1 LDSNK
6 ISSTNHSAP
15 EKEDMLSY
23 WLAKSLRSITSG
35 SIQLHVSDKPAL
47 KIEAIDNKNKNK
59 KINIDF
65 LEPELFSFDIKPENS
80 VEENPSFFHKLINA
94 FDLTKIITDK
104 DDMILSFSKKFAH
117 YLTINDVT
125 LSISRKGKEA
135 ITIGKEAKPTLS
147 RLLTRSDD
155 VQIKS
160 TMEATKLTDD
170 VLTEEQD
177 YENSRRLNDFISLV
191 MHHQDLKNLQ
201 APEDQEQ

>member
-1 LDSNK
+1 M
-6 ISSTNHSAP
+6 SSTPHNTA

-35 SIQLHVSDKPAL
+35 SIKLLVSDKPAL
-47 KIEAIDNKNKNK
+47 NIEAIDNKDKNK

-65 LEPELFSFDIKPENS
+65 LEPELFSFDIKPEDS
-80 VEENPSFFHKLINA
+80 VEENPSFFHKLKNA

-104 DDMILSFSKKFAH
+104 DDMMLSFSKKFAH
-117 YLTINDVT
+117 YLTINGVT

-160 TMEATKLTDD
+160 TMEAAKLTDD
-170 VLTEEQD
+170 VLTDE
-177 YENSRRLNDFISLV
+177 
-191 MHHQDLKNLQ
+191 
-201 APEDQEQ
+201 

>member
-1 LDSNK
+1 MS
-6 ISSTNHSAP
+6 SAP
-15 EKEDMLSY
+15 HNTVEKEDMLSY
-23 WLAKSLRSITSG
+23 WLAKSLRSVTSG
-35 SIQLHVSDKPAL
+35 SIKLQVSDKPAL
-47 KIEAIDNKNKNK
+47 NIEAIDNKDKNK

-65 LEPELFSFDIKPENS
+65 LEPDLFSFDIKPEDS
-80 VEENPSFFHKLINA
+80 VEENPSFFHKLKNAFDDNLKNA

-117 YLTINDVT
+117 YLTINGVT

-160 TMEATKLTDD
+160 TMEAAKLTDD
-170 VLTEEQD
+170 VLTEE
-177 YENSRRLNDFISLV
+177 
-191 MHHQDLKNLQ
+191 
-201 APEDQEQ
+201 

>member
-1 LDSNK
+1 MS
-6 ISSTNHSAP
+6 SAP
-15 EKEDMLSY
+15 HNTFEKEDMLSY

-35 SIQLHVSDKPAL
+35 SIKLHVSDKPAL
-47 KIEAIDNKNKNK
+47 KIEAIDNKDKNK

-65 LEPELFSFDIKPENS
+65 LEPELFSFDIKPEDS
-80 VEENPSFFHKLINA
+80 VEENPSFFHKLINAFDDKLINA

-117 YLTINDVT
+117 YLTINGVT

-160 TMEATKLTDD
+160 TMEAAKLTDD
-170 VLTEEQD
+170 VLTEE
-177 YENSRRLNDFISLV
+177 
-191 MHHQDLKNLQ
+191 
-201 APEDQEQ
+201 

>member
-1 LDSNK
+1 M
-6 ISSTNHSAP
+6 SSTHHSAA

-23 WLAKSLRSITSG
+23 WLAKSLVLITSG
-35 SIQLHVSDKPAL
+35 SIKLQVSDKPAL
-47 KIEAIDNKNKNK
+47 KIEAEDNKNKKEKNK

-65 LEPELFSFDIKPENS
+65 LEPELFSFDIKPEDS
-80 VEENPSFFHKLINA
+80 VEENPSFFHKLKNAFDDNLKNA
-94 FDLTKIITDK
+94 FDLTKIITDR

-125 LSISRKGKEA
+125 LSISRKGEEA

-160 TMEATKLTDD
+160 TMEAAKLTDD
-170 VLTEEQD
+170 VLTEE
-177 YENSRRLNDFISLV
+177 
-191 MHHQDLKNLQ
+191 
-201 APEDQEQ
+201 

>member
-1 LDSNK
+1 MS
-6 ISSTNHSAP
+6 SAP
-15 EKEDMLSY
+15 HNTVEKEDMLSY

-35 SIQLHVSDKPAL
+35 SIKLHVSDKPAL
-47 KIEAIDNKNKNK
+47 KIEAIDNKDKNK

-65 LEPELFSFDIKPENS
+65 LEPELFSFDIKPEDS
-80 VEENPSFFHKLINA
+80 VEENPSFFHKLKNAFDDNLKNA

-117 YLTINDVT
+117 YLTINGVT

-160 TMEATKLTDD
+160 TMEAAKLTDD
-170 VLTEEQD
+170 VLTEE
-177 YENSRRLNDFISLV
+177 
-191 MHHQDLKNLQ
+191 
-201 APEDQEQ
+201 

>member
-1 LDSNK
+1 MS
-6 ISSTNHSAP
+6 SAP
-15 EKEDMLSY
+15 HNTVEKEDILSY

-35 SIQLHVSDKPAL
+35 SIKLHVSDKPAL
-47 KIEAIDNKNKNK
+47 KIEAIDNKDKNK

-65 LEPELFSFDIKPENS
+65 LEPELFSFDIEPEDS
-80 VEENPSFFHKLINA
+80 VEENPSFSLHKLKNA

-104 DDMILSFSKKFAH
+104 DEMMLSFSKKFAH
-117 YLTINDVT
+117 YLTINGVT

-160 TMEATKLTDD
+160 TMEAAKLTDD
-170 VLTEEQD
+170 VLTEE
-177 YENSRRLNDFISLV
+177 
-191 MHHQDLKNLQ
+191 
-201 APEDQEQ
+201 

>member
-1 LDSNK
+1 MS
-6 ISSTNHSAP
+6 SAP
-15 EKEDMLSY
+15 HNTVEKEDILSY

-35 SIQLHVSDKPAL
+35 SIKLHVSDKPAL
-47 KIEAIDNKNKNK
+47 KIEAIDNKDKNK

-65 LEPELFSFDIKPENS
+65 LEPELFSFDIEPEDS
-80 VEENPSFFHKLINA
+80 VEENPSFFHKLKNA

-104 DDMILSFSKKFAH
+104 DEMMLSFSKKFAH
-117 YLTINDVT
+117 YLTINGVT

-160 TMEATKLTDD
+160 TMEAAKLTDD
-170 VLTEEQD
+170 VLTDE
-177 YENSRRLNDFISLV
+177 
-191 MHHQDLKNLQ
+191 
-201 APEDQEQ
+201 

>member
-1 LDSNK
+1 M
-6 ISSTNHSAP
+6 SSTHHSAA

-35 SIQLHVSDKPAL
+35 SIKLLVSDKPAL
-47 KIEAIDNKNKNK
+47 NIEAIDNKDKNK

-65 LEPELFSFDIKPENS
+65 LEPELFSFDIKPEDS
-80 VEENPSFFHKLINA
+80 VEENPSFFHKLKNAFDDNLKNA

-104 DDMILSFSKKFAH
+104 DEMLLSFSKKFAH
-117 YLTINDVT
+117 YLTINAVT
-125 LSISRKGKEA
+125 LSISRKGTEA

-170 VLTEEQD
+170 VLTEE
-177 YENSRRLNDFISLV
+177 
-191 MHHQDLKNLQ
+191 
-201 APEDQEQ
+201 

>member
-1 LDSNK
+1 MS
-6 ISSTNHSAP
+6 SAP
-15 EKEDMLSY
+15 HNTVEKEDMLSY

-35 SIQLHVSDKPAL
+35 SIKLHVSDKPAL
-47 KIEAIDNKNKNK
+47 KIEVIDNKDENK

-65 LEPELFSFDIKPENS
+65 LEPELFSFDIKPEDS
-80 VEENPSFFHKLINA
+80 VEENPSFFHKLKNAFDDNLKNA

-117 YLTINDVT
+117 YLTINGVT

-160 TMEATKLTDD
+160 TMEAAKLTDD
-170 VLTEEQD
+170 VLTDE
-177 YENSRRLNDFISLV
+177 
-191 MHHQDLKNLQ
+191 
-201 APEDQEQ
+201 

>member
-1 LDSNK
+1 M
-6 ISSTNHSAP
+6 SSTPHNTA

-35 SIQLHVSDKPAL
+35 SIKLQVSDKPAL
-47 KIEAIDNKNKNK
+47 KIEAEDNKDKNK

-65 LEPELFSFDIKPENS
+65 LEPDLFSFDIKPEDS
-80 VEENPSFFHKLINA
+80 VEENPSFFHKLKNAFDDNLKNA
-94 FDLTKIITDK
+94 FDLSKIITDK

-117 YLTINDVT
+117 YLTINGVT

-160 TMEATKLTDD
+160 TMEAAKLTDD
-170 VLTEEQD
+170 VVTDE
-177 YENSRRLNDFISLV
+177 
-191 MHHQDLKNLQ
+191 
-201 APEDQEQ
+201 

>member
-1 LDSNK
+1 M
-6 ISSTNHSAP
+6 SSTHHSAA

-35 SIQLHVSDKPAL
+35 SIKLHVSEKPAL
-47 KIEAIDNKNKNK
+47 KIEAEDNKNKNKNK

-65 LEPELFSFDIKPENS
+65 LEPELFSFDIKPEDS
-80 VEENPSFFHKLINA
+80 VEENPSFFHKLKNAFDDNLKNA

-117 YLTINDVT
+117 YLTINGVT
-125 LSISRKGKEA
+125 LSISRKGEEA

-147 RLLTRSDD
+147 KLLTRSDD

-160 TMEATKLTDD
+160 TMEAAKLTDD
-170 VLTEEQD
+170 VLMEE
-177 YENSRRLNDFISLV
+177 
-191 MHHQDLKNLQ
+191 
-201 APEDQEQ
+201 

>member
-1 LDSNK
+1 MS
-6 ISSTNHSAP
+6 SAP
-15 EKEDMLSY
+15 HNTVEKEDMLSY

-35 SIQLHVSDKPAL
+35 SIKLHVSDKPAL
-47 KIEAIDNKNKNK
+47 KIEAIDNKDKNK

-65 LEPELFSFDIKPENS
+65 LEPELFSFDIKPEDS
-80 VEENPSFFHKLINA
+80 VEENPSFFHKLKNAFDDNLKNA

-117 YLTINDVT
+117 YLTINGVT

-160 TMEATKLTDD
+160 TMEAAKLTDD
-170 VLTEEQD
+170 VLTDE
-177 YENSRRLNDFISLV
+177 
-191 MHHQDLKNLQ
+191 
-201 APEDQEQ
+201 

>member
-1 LDSNK
+1 M
-6 ISSTNHSAP
+6 SSTNHSAA
-15 EKEDMLSY
+15 EKEDVLSY

-177 YENSRRLNDFISLV
+177 YEKIND
-191 MHHQDLKNLQ
+191 K
-201 APEDQEQ
+201 

>member
-1 LDSNK
+1 
-6 ISSTNHSAP
+6 
-15 EKEDMLSY
+15 MLSY

-35 SIQLHVSDKPAL
+35 SIKLHVYDKPAL

-65 LEPELFSFDIKPENS
+65 LEPELFSFDIEPEDS
-80 VEENPSFFHKLINA
+80 VEENPSFFHKLKNA

-104 DDMILSFSKKFAH
+104 DEMMLSFSKKFAH
-117 YLTINDVT
+117 YLTINGVT

-160 TMEATKLTDD
+160 TMEAAKLTDD
-170 VLTEEQD
+170 VLTDE
-177 YENSRRLNDFISLV
+177 
-191 MHHQDLKNLQ
+191 
-201 APEDQEQ
+201 

>member
-1 LDSNK
+1 MS
-6 ISSTNHSAP
+6 SAP
-15 EKEDMLSY
+15 HNTVEKEDMLSY

-35 SIQLHVSDKPAL
+35 SIKLQVSDKPAL
-47 KIEAIDNKNKNK
+47 NIEAIDNKDKNK

-65 LEPELFSFDIKPENS
+65 LEPELFSFDIKPEDS
-80 VEENPSFFHKLINA
+80 VEENPSFFHKLKNAFDDNLKNA

-104 DDMILSFSKKFAH
+104 DEMLLSFSKKFAH
-117 YLTINDVT
+117 YLTINGVT

-160 TMEATKLTDD
+160 TMEAAKLTDD
-170 VLTEEQD
+170 VVTDE
-177 YENSRRLNDFISLV
+177 
-191 MHHQDLKNLQ
+191 
-201 APEDQEQ
+201 

>member
-1 LDSNK
+1 MS
-6 ISSTNHSAP
+6 SAP
-15 EKEDMLSY
+15 HNTVEKEDMLSY

-35 SIQLHVSDKPAL
+35 SIKLQVSDKPAL
-47 KIEAIDNKNKNK
+47 KIEAEDNRNKDK

-65 LEPELFSFDIKPENS
+65 LEPELFSFDIKPEDS
-80 VEENPSFFHKLINA
+80 VEENPSFFHKLKNAFDDNLKNA

-104 DDMILSFSKKFAH
+104 DEMILSFSKKFAH
-117 YLTINDVT
+117 YLTINGVT

-160 TMEATKLTDD
+160 TMEAAKLTDD
-170 VLTEEQD
+170 VRTDE
-177 YENSRRLNDFISLV
+177 
-191 MHHQDLKNLQ
+191 
-201 APEDQEQ
+201 

>member
-1 LDSNK
+1 M
-6 ISSTNHSAP
+6 SSTHHSAA

-35 SIQLHVSDKPAL
+35 SIKLHVSDKPAL
-47 KIEAIDNKNKNK
+47 KIEAEDNKNKNK

-65 LEPELFSFDIKPENS
+65 LEPELFSFDIKPEDS
-80 VEENPSFFHKLINA
+80 VEENPSFFHKLKNAFDDNLKNA

-117 YLTINDVT
+117 YLTINGVT

-160 TMEATKLTDD
+160 TMEAAKLTDD
-170 VLTEEQD
+170 VLTDE
-177 YENSRRLNDFISLV
+177 
-191 MHHQDLKNLQ
+191 
-201 APEDQEQ
+201 

>member
-1 LDSNK
+1 MS
-6 ISSTNHSAP
+6 SAP
-15 EKEDMLSY
+15 HNTVEKEDMLSY
-23 WLAKSLRSITSG
+23 WLAKSLRSVTSG
-35 SIQLHVSDKPAL
+35 SIKLQVSDKPAL
-47 KIEAIDNKNKNK
+47 NIEAIDNKDKNK

-65 LEPELFSFDIKPENS
+65 LEPDLFSFDIKPEDS
-80 VEENPSFFHKLINA
+80 LEENPSFFHKLKNAFDDNLKNA

-117 YLTINDVT
+117 YLTINGVT

-160 TMEATKLTDD
+160 TVEAAKLTDD
-170 VLTEEQD
+170 VVTDE
-177 YENSRRLNDFISLV
+177 
-191 MHHQDLKNLQ
+191 
-201 APEDQEQ
+201 